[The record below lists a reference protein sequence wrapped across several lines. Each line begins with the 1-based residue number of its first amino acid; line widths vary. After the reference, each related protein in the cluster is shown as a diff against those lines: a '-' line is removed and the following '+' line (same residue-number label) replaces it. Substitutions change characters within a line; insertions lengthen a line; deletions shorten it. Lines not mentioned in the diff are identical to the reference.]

1 MIAKSLLILCTF
13 WRHTDFLLHAD
24 IQRKEILSHV
34 LDIFG
39 ILISSLLLPS
49 PPSLTVLISMR

>member
-13 WRHTDFLLHAD
+13 WRHTDFLLHTD

-49 PPSLTVLISMR
+49 PPSLMVLISMR